1 MDHTNLSDTDILLFS
16 IVKKGYCN
24 LIEAKELDTPELLK
38 ILEYES
44 IMSDIESLAIDDS
57 RNES

>member
-1 MDHTNLSDTDILLFS
+1 M
-16 IVKKGYCN
+16 
-24 LIEAKELDTPELLK
+24 IEAKELDTPELLK